1 MSQHNKG
8 ERCTGLPSCMC
19 SKHCLCRSCIFDRR
33 SRTMYDGLRGRLAA
47 KKWKSGAR
55 AGTIRKEK
63 IDIPY
68 TLDQFRAWLRVVL
81 EDTPHCEYC
90 HTPIDILTI
99 SPDHQIPVS
108 RGGSLELAN
117 LRGTDMKCNQRKGRL
132 TGKEFMF
139 LVKCVATMPEAARS
153 DIWKRM
159 GGGIK
164 FMGGKKPIP
173 PTFPSIP
180 NDMQYPDGRWKKSD
194 RVIRPRNILAIPAPK
209 SDELF

>member
-1 MSQHNKG
+1 MSVHNFRMK
-8 ERCTGLPSCMC
+8 CSKLPSCMC
-19 SKHCLCRSCIFDRR
+19 PLHCLCRACIFDRR

-68 TLDQFRAWLRVVL
+68 TLDQFRGWLRVVL
-81 EDTPHCEYC
+81 EDSPHCEYC
-90 HTPIDILTI
+90 RIPIDILTI
-99 SPDHQIPVS
+99 SPDHEIPVS

-117 LRGTDMKCNQRKGRL
+117 LRGTDVKCNTRKGKL

-139 LVKCVATMPEAARS
+139 LRKCVDTMPEAARS

-164 FMGGKKPIP
+164 FMGGKKPIAAAEP
-173 PTFPSIP
+173 V
-180 NDMQYPDGRWKKSD
+180 KA
-194 RVIRPRNILAIPAPK
+194 RNVLAIPAPK
-209 SDELF
+209 DGELF